1 MLTLYTRIKKLLE
14 FKNKSPKISMDHL
27 SPFSIGMDVSEIET
41 PALLLDLD
49 IMEKNVSEMAKYFDS
64 KPAGIRPHIK
74 NHMSPFLAHKQM
86 DAGAVGVCCQTV
98 SEAEIMAYSG
108 IDDILIANEV
118 VGRSKIDRLLNLTNY
133 THLMV
138 AVDNPLNVKELS
150 EAASKKKAELDV
162 LIDLDTGY
170 GRCGIQPGVPAL
182 KLAQLMV
189 DSPGLNFKGINGYTP
204 ASFDEDH
211 EVKRAKQEK
220 KLKVDIDTRD
230 LLTANGID
238 VEIVSAGCTRDYFI
252 SAGYPGITEVQ
263 PGTYIYMDIGH
274 RELMGTTPVDLG
286 YAMTVLT
293 SVISIP
299 TSDRVVVDAGS
310 KAVLKE
316 DSRPKNLKGYEL
328 YSLSAEHGKLR
339 VTDPERSL
347 ALGEKIELIPSYG
360 DGTVNRW
367 SRFLGMRDGKL
378 ETVIPIYHP
387 Y

>member
-1 MLTLYTRIKKLLE
+1 
-14 FKNKSPKISMDHL
+14 MDHL
-27 SPFSIGMDVSEIET
+27 SPYSIGMDVSEIET

-133 THLMV
+133 THMMV

-189 DSPGLNFKGINGYTP
+189 DSPVLNFKGINGYTP

-252 SAGYPGITEVQ
+252 SAEYPGITEVQ

>member
-1 MLTLYTRIKKLLE
+1 
-14 FKNKSPKISMDHL
+14 MDHL
-27 SPFSIGMDVSEIET
+27 SPYSIGMDVSEIET

-133 THLMV
+133 THMMV
-138 AVDNPLNVKELS
+138 AADNPLNVKELS
-150 EAASKKKAELDV
+150 EAASRKKAELDV

-170 GRCGIQPGVPAL
+170 GRCGIQPGDPAL
-182 KLAQLMV
+182 KLAQLIV

>member
-1 MLTLYTRIKKLLE
+1 
-14 FKNKSPKISMDHL
+14 MDHL
-27 SPFSIGMDVSEIET
+27 SPYSIGMDVSEIET

-170 GRCGIQPGVPAL
+170 GRCGIQPGDPAL
-182 KLAQLMV
+182 KLAQLIV

-252 SAGYPGITEVQ
+252 SAEYPGITEVQ

>member
-1 MLTLYTRIKKLLE
+1 
-14 FKNKSPKISMDHL
+14 MDHL
-27 SPFSIGMDVSEIET
+27 SPYSIGMTVSEIET

-49 IMEKNVSEMAKYFDS
+49 IMEKNISEMAKYFNS

-74 NHMSPFLAHKQM
+74 NHMSPFIAHKQI

-98 SEAEIMAYSG
+98 AEAEIMAYSG
-108 IDDILIANEV
+108 IKDILIANEV
-118 VGRSKIDRLLNLTNY
+118 IGRPKIERLLNLTKQ
-133 THLMV
+133 THMMV

-150 EAASKKKAELDV
+150 DAATKKKVPLDV

-170 GRCGIQPGVPAL
+170 GRCGIQPGDPAL
-182 KLAQLMV
+182 ELAQLIV
-189 DSPGLNFKGINGYTP
+189 DSPGLDFKGINGYTP

-211 EVKRAKQEK
+211 EIKRTKQEK

-230 LLTANGID
+230 LLIKNGIE
-238 VEIVSAGCTRDYFI
+238 VEMVSAGCTRDFFI
-252 SAGYPGITEVQ
+252 SAEYPGITEVQ
-263 PGTYIYMDIGH
+263 PGTYVYMDIGH
-274 RELMGTTPVDLG
+274 RELIGTTPVDLD

-293 SVISIP
+293 TVISTP
-299 TSDRVVVDAGS
+299 KSDRVVVDAGS
-310 KAVLKE
+310 KAILKE

-339 VTDPERSL
+339 VTDPERKL
-347 ALGEKIELIPSYG
+347 TLGEKIELIPSYG

-367 SRFLGMRDGKL
+367 SRFLGTRNGKL

>member
-1 MLTLYTRIKKLLE
+1 
-14 FKNKSPKISMDHL
+14 MDHL
-27 SPFSIGMDVSEIET
+27 APYSIGMDVSEIET

-49 IMEKNVSEMAKYFDS
+49 IMEKNVHEMAEYFDS

-108 IDDILIANEV
+108 INDILIANEV
-118 VGRSKIDRLLNLTNY
+118 IGGSKIERLLNLTDK
-133 THLMV
+133 THLIV
-138 AVDNPLNVKELS
+138 AADNPLNVRELS
-150 EAASKKKAELDV
+150 GAASKKNVELDV

-170 GRCGIQPGVPAL
+170 GRCGIQPGDPAL

-189 DSPGLNFKGINGYTP
+189 DSPALNFKGINGYTP

-211 EVKRAKQEK
+211 GVKRAKQEK

-230 LLTANGID
+230 LLNANGID

-252 SAGYPGITEVQ
+252 SAEYPGITEVQ

-274 RELMGTTPVDLG
+274 RELMGTTPADLG

-299 TSDRVVVDAGS
+299 TRDRVVVDAGS

-316 DSRPKNLKGYEL
+316 DSRPKGFGGYEL

-339 VTDPERSL
+339 VSEPERSL

-367 SRFLGMRDGKL
+367 SRFLGMRKGKL

>member
-1 MLTLYTRIKKLLE
+1 
-14 FKNKSPKISMDHL
+14 MDHL
-27 SPFSIGMDVSEIET
+27 SPYSIGMDVSEIET

-49 IMEKNVSEMAKYFDS
+49 VMENNILEMAKYFNS
-64 KPAGIRPHIK
+64 KSAGIRPHIK
-74 NHMSPFLAHKQM
+74 NHMSPFIAQKQI

-108 IDDILIANEV
+108 IKDILIANEV
-118 VGRSKIDRLLNLTNY
+118 VGKSKIERLLNLTKH
-133 THLMV
+133 THIMV
-138 AVDNPLNVKELS
+138 AADNPLNVKELS
-150 EAASKKKAELDV
+150 EAATSKKLTMDV

-170 GRCGIQPGVPAL
+170 GRCGIQPGDPAL
-182 KLAQLMV
+182 KLSQLIV

-204 ASFDEDH
+204 ASFDEDP
-211 EVKRAKQEK
+211 EIKRAKQEK

-230 LLTANGID
+230 LLNKNG
-238 VEIVSAGCTRDYFI
+238 VEVEMVSAGCTRDFFI
-252 SAGYPGITEVQ
+252 SAEYPGITEVQ

-274 RELMGTTPVDLG
+274 RELMGTTPVDLN

-293 SVISIP
+293 SVISTP
-299 TSDRVVVDAGS
+299 TSDRIVVDAGS
-310 KAVLKE
+310 KAILKE

-328 YSLSAEHGKLR
+328 YSLSAEHGKLS
-339 VTDPERSL
+339 VTEPEHKL
-347 ALGEKIELIPSYG
+347 TLGEKIELIPSYG

-367 SRFLGMRDGKL
+367 SRYLGVRNRKL